1 MLLTFKGYPMDYLTQ
16 TINEFLDHPG
26 TTDSKV
32 FDLVQH
38 ILTEY
43 RPSFLQEFCTKHIT
57 VDNAADVAFASPSA
71 CDNYFELNGLEPEFI
86 INHLPVKQLAYHLA
100 FTEPDKA
107 TELLDE
113 LLYYRK
119 NGRI

>member
-1 MLLTFKGYPMDYLTQ
+1 MDYLTQ
-16 TINEFLDHPG
+16 TIDEFLDDLS

-32 FDLVQH
+32 FDLVSY

-43 RPSFLQEFCTKHIT
+43 RPGFLQEFCIEHMTT
-57 VDNAADVAFASPSA
+57 DNAADIAFANPSV
-71 CDNYFELNGLEPEFI
+71 CDDYFESNPMEPELI
-86 INHLPVKQLAYHLA
+86 MKHMSPKQLAYHLT
-100 FTEPDKA
+100 FTEPTKA

>member
-1 MLLTFKGYPMDYLTQ
+1 MLLTFKGTSMEYLTK
-16 TINEFLDHPG
+16 TIDEFLDDPS

-32 FDLVQH
+32 FDLVSY
-38 ILTEY
+38 ILTEH
-43 RPSFLQEFCTKHIT
+43 RLGILQEFCSKHIT
-57 VDNAADVAFASPSA
+57 VDNAADVAFASPYV
-71 CDNYFELNGLEPEFI
+71 CDDYFEINGLEPELI
-86 INHLPVKQLAYHLA
+86 MNHMPPKQLAYHLT
-100 FTEPDKA
+100 FTEPAKA